1 MPRFR
6 YTAFSATGQRAKGS
20 IEADNQAE
28 ARASLREQ
36 NLHVTSLKEAPPAV
50 ALDRRI
56 RSYQSRRARREL
68 TAATRQLGVLLSS
81 GMPMADALET
91 LCSQVESKALRG
103 VLADVRNKVLQGS
116 ALADAMHTHSAWF
129 PDLYVSMTRAGE
141 ATGNLGSV
149 LQHVAL
155 FRQKRERVAGR
166 VSAALTYPAIMV
178 VIGVAVVMFL
188 LAFVVP
194 RLAQVLTGMGR
205 ALPVPTLILIRL
217 SDFAGQY
224 WWLVLGVMLLLVG
237 LARLVARRE
246 PGRSWCDR
254 ALLRVPVFGRLF
266 QRQSLSRVAL
276 TLSALLRSGV
286 PVLQALNSAKAVAGN
301 LVFQRAIGS
310 AADRVMAGQAI
321 AASLKE
327 TEVFPALFINMV
339 AMGEQRGNVDETL
352 AELSQEYEQQTEVAL
367 QRMIALLEP
376 IIIVI
381 MAGVVAF
388 IVLAILLPIL
398 EVSNVVG

>member
-1 MPRFR
+1 
-6 YTAFSATGQRAKGS
+6 
-20 IEADNQAE
+20 
-28 ARASLREQ
+28 
-36 NLHVTSLKEAPPAV
+36 
-50 ALDRRI
+50 
-56 RSYQSRRARREL
+56 
-68 TAATRQLGVLLSS
+68 
-81 GMPMADALET
+81 MPMADALET